1 MSFDYSCNID
11 NQVANNHLPPTRI
24 KRKYKCA
31 NCEHTTINP
40 RLHLRHRIQVHGQ
53 KLKIV
58 ECPLCVYACQY
69 RQKLNRHLKLVHH
82 YLSPN
87 QANKERT
94 SDNDYCYQNYPFQQ
108 LPLASMDG
116 GASMVYNDEQPLDL
130 SYPPEIKQL
139 IQYFGM
145 GKEQMAYK

>member
-1 MSFDYSCNID
+1 MSFDYSFNID

-40 RLHLRHRIQVHGQ
+40 RIHLKHRIQVHGQ

-69 RQKLNRHLKLVHH
+69 RQKLNRHLKLVHR
-82 YLSPN
+82 YFSPN
-87 QANKERT
+87 QVNKDQA
-94 SDNDYCYQNYPFQQ
+94 SDNDSYRNYPLSQATSSSMG
-108 LPLASMDG
+108 AS
-116 GASMVYNDEQPLDL
+116 ASMVYNDEQPLDL

-139 IQYFGM
+139 IQYIEM
-145 GKEQMAYK
+145 GREQMAYK